1 MMRSI
6 QEEAIADIKQYTLPA
21 YPRVIARDAV
31 VLGCMSKGSGNPG
44 VLHTSLDY
52 PIKLDNDKK

>member
-1 MMRSI
+1 MTKNKGLLL
-6 QEEAIADIKQYTLPA
+6 DLPIL
-21 YPRVIARDAV
+21 VIARDAV

-52 PIKLDNDKK
+52 PIKLDNDKYGRNSAFRHL